1 MNSVAASGRSPR
13 KAQRNSITPSIK
25 ATRSSTTNRA
35 NTPDM
40 AGTHDEE
47 PKTVQDLK
55 DELEE
60 KSETVERLKEKITQ
74 LEERAKYLEADARLK
89 ASMMST
95 EVLSLKEKARK
106 LEIELSTIVDERDIL
121 EQEIDELR
129 SQIVDGEDNDEARQL
144 SVQLKDAWLRIKN
157 MKATQEETVQN
168 LFSSEEANAK
178 LRAEL
183 ATAVNASSTAKSSQV
198 DERQKWNSEKQ
209 EFVAEINSFK
219 EKLSLVSKNGGK
231 QVLDWEEDKARLR
244 NSFAHER
251 SAWDKEKRGFL
262 DQIASFKVKAST
274 LTMQKATPPEWVLE
288 KHKLTEQCATLQS
301 RVTILETNRA
311 NEGNSSSSS
320 VKKLEAD
327 KQKLQKK
334 VEALRT
340 KLVEVMLQMEEEE
353 KKPKAGRSRR
363 RGAAAPRRKRPVA
376 SESDS
381 DEDEAVE
388 IQEAEPPKAAPPA
401 PRTRAK
407 RSAATKQVSYELKS
421 DDEIDDEDLE
431 MDEADDDDQDKEEPE
446 AVESNEE
453 GANNDKAVP
462 LTDDMDVDG
471 EAEESAHPPSTSTNT
486 RSKKAPS
493 RKSRKAADDTSD
505 SEFEPDEV
513 IGRSRGRKAASPAA
527 EPVSKKTKA
536 ASLSKSKS
544 NETETA
550 PVTNDSGAK
559 SYSIAS
565 KSTEFSGAAIT
576 SKANSSSTS
585 EAASATPSASETA
598 VSTPTMTAEGESP
611 TTVVKIKKKRKL
623 LTGKGLDELGDILNG
638 PGSSLTSA
646 SPSGLTFSKSKA
658 RIKATSSLLTATA
671 PDNTKLETL
680 NAIKMAFALPKA
692 RNSSPSRDS

>member
-353 KKPKAGRSRR
+353 KKPKVCTDKYVSNCCIHFLPILSIYPCLNDLQILLSTMFRLAVVDVVVLLPPEEKDRLLRNPTRTRMRRWRSRKQSR
-363 RGAAAPRRKRPVA
+363 QKQHRLRQELEPRGV
-376 SESDS
+376 
-381 DEDEAVE
+381 
-388 IQEAEPPKAAPPA
+388 Q
-401 PRTRAK
+401 
-407 RSAATKQVSYELKS
+407 Q
-421 DDEIDDEDLE
+421 
-431 MDEADDDDQDKEEPE
+431 
-446 AVESNEE
+446 
-453 GANNDKAVP
+453 
-462 LTDDMDVDG
+462 
-471 EAEESAHPPSTSTNT
+471 
-486 RSKKAPS
+486 
-493 RKSRKAADDTSD
+493 
-505 SEFEPDEV
+505 
-513 IGRSRGRKAASPAA
+513 RSRLA
-527 EPVSKKTKA
+527 
-536 ASLSKSKS
+536 
-544 NETETA
+544 
-550 PVTNDSGAK
+550 TNSRATM
-559 SYSIAS
+559 
-565 KSTEFSGAAIT
+565 KSTTRIL
-576 SKANSSSTS
+576 KWMRRM
-585 EAASATPSASETA
+585 
-598 VSTPTMTAEGESP
+598 MTTKTRRNLRQWSQTKKVP
-611 TTVVKIKKKRKL
+611 TTIRPYL
-623 LTGKGLDELGDILNG
+623 
-638 PGSSLTSA
+638 
-646 SPSGLTFSKSKA
+646 
-658 RIKATSSLLTATA
+658 
-671 PDNTKLETL
+671 
-680 NAIKMAFALPKA
+680 
-692 RNSSPSRDS
+692 